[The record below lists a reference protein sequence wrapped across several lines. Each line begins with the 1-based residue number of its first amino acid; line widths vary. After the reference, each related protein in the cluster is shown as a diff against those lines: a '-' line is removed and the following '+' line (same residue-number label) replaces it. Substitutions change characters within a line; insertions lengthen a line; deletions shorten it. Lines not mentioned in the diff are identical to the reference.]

1 MLRRSL
7 GCRSNICGKKGKETG
22 GQKELLKCRVGL
34 TKPQPTCQ
42 GMQEA
47 ELSSGGR
54 GAHFHSC
61 FVCSMTG
68 DLRMGMTSGEAC

>member
-22 GQKELLKCRVGL
+22 PQKELLNSRVGL
-34 TKPQPTCQ
+34 MKPQPTCQ

-47 ELSSGGR
+47 ELSSGGA
-54 GAHFHSC
+54 GCSFPFLLCLFH
-61 FVCSMTG
+61 
-68 DLRMGMTSGEAC
+68 DW